1 MTIVNITARGWI
13 QPGRMKRARHPSQ
26 LGCLGIII
34 VLLGHIAIA
43 YDLDVVLGL
52 MVIE

>member
-26 LGCLGIII
+26 LGCLGII

-52 MVIE
+52 VVIE